1 MFEQFDPGT
10 EVEICYPE
18 STHVRFWRP
27 DKMRRRK
34 IVIQSVRDLVTDPL
48 SVQEFMRR
56 PFLLRSRWL
65 VKAYEPAINQWRQF
79 YWGSTREF
87 ATQGLLRVGLYEPDA
102 VKPSWLYGRPFQP
115 TPKDRRELMKA
126 LQQWTKLDFGT
137 ATLRVFADD
146 R

>member
-27 DKMRRRK
+27 DKVRRRE

-65 VKAYEPAINQWRQF
+65 VKAYEPAINQRRQF
-79 YWGSTREF
+79 YWGSTGEF
-87 ATQGLLRVGLYEPDA
+87 ATQGLLRVGLYEPGA
-102 VKPSWLYGRPFQP
+102 GKPSWLHGRPFQP
-115 TPKDRRELMKA
+115 SPEDRRELMKSLTRWA
-126 LQQWTKLDFGT
+126 KHDFG
-137 ATLRVFADD
+137 AASLRVFADD
-146 R
+146 Y